1 MNSIVRLSPLVLLL
15 AAAPGD
21 YKIGAPPLRLLPSK
35 TAAGEQLVTPGAIVA
50 TSVLGRPDAA
60 IMADTVTLAQAGE
73 KRTFA
78 RGTVLAAAN
87 VRGLPDE
94 HERVFCEDPQEGS
107 TAKLMSG
114 QMLFGL
120 VGALRSTKQDT
131 QYCLIDT
138 DKDSFFDR
146 AFLIGAKGKARLP
159 YAIPRAE
166 YGLIEGMPLGGEAT
180 VRLRYVGSQGEKD
193 AVAFDLEAIGFGRMR
208 ALPGARHVV
217 SLAKLPAH
225 QIIAGAVLTVLAYD
239 AKSGA
244 ATIIMNRDLAPG
256 HIVLPEMVE

>member
-1 MNSIVRLSPLVLLL
+1 MIRLLRLSPLLLLL

-21 YKIGAPPLRLLPSK
+21 YKLGAPPLRLLPST

-60 IMADTVTLAQAGE
+60 IMADGVTLAQAGE
-73 KRTFA
+73 QRSFP
-78 RGTVLAAAN
+78 RGTVLSAAN
-87 VRGLPDE
+87 VRGLPGE
-94 HERVFCEDPQEGS
+94 HERVFCEDRQEGS
-107 TAKLMSG
+107 TAKLMTG

-120 VGALRSTKQDT
+120 VGALRPTKQDT
-131 QYCLIDT
+131 QYCLIDA
-138 DKDSFFDR
+138 DKDSFFDH

-159 YAIPRAE
+159 YAIPKAE

-180 VRLRYVGSQGEKD
+180 VRLRYVGSGGEKD

-208 ALPGARHVV
+208 ALAGARHVV
-217 SLAKLPAH
+217 SIAKLPAH
-225 QIIAGAVLTVLAYD
+225 EIIAGAVLTVLAYD

-244 ATIIMNRDLAPG
+244 ATIVINRDLAPG